1 VFIALLAEAAWT
13 LGCTSGSVS
22 SSQPPPP
29 PPTIAVTVNPTNA
42 SVLLGNQATFTA
54 TVTNTSDTAVS
65 WSINGVPGGNATLG
79 TITSAGVYTAPV
91 DMPSPATVQVT
102 ATSHADSTKSGTGTL
117 VITSDIALSLCPIRA
132 GHLCKGAWCQQR
144 TSASRLGRGPDLEE
158 SPESRVPSPES
169 RVPSSEFR
177 VPSFHFLFSIFV
189 RSKPAAAEEK
199 ARAKRS
205 QENRPAIVARL
216 LLSDPQ
222 SFMQCCAAGG

>member
-1 VFIALLAEAAWT
+1 MRSLSPSKGRRSRTRTLVFIALLAEAAWT
-13 LGCTSGSVS
+13 LGCTAGSVS
-22 SSQPPPP
+22 PSPPSPSPPPP
-29 PPTIAVTVNPTNA
+29 IAVTVNPTNA
-42 SVLLGNQATFTA
+42 SVLLGNQVTSTA

-91 DMPSPATVQVT
+91 DMPYPVTVQVT

-158 SPESRVPSPES
+158 SPESRVPSPE
-169 RVPSSEFR
+169 FR

-189 RSKPAAAEEK
+189 RS
-199 ARAKRS
+199 
-205 QENRPAIVARL
+205 
-216 LLSDPQ
+216 
-222 SFMQCCAAGG
+222 